1 MKRSMGQCPK
11 IWLSVDRFVLQALQQ
26 KWALAVA
33 PPTTSL
39 YSLHLLQR
47 HFGAPDLRLPSPRNY
62 RKAVVTAA
70 NEMLNAASAVVT
82 ASQKRSSPP
91 PKSGCHSLLTN

>member
-26 KWALAVA
+26 KAGPAVA
-33 PPTTSL
+33 PPWTSL
-39 YSLHLLQR
+39 CSLHLLQR
-47 HFGAPDLRLPSPRNY
+47 HFGGAPDLRLPSPRNY

-82 ASQKRSSPP
+82 ASVVTASKKRLSQLA
-91 PKSGCHSLLTN
+91 H

>member
-33 PPTTSL
+33 PPLTSL

-47 HFGAPDLRLPSPRNY
+47 HFGAPDLQLPPPLNY
-62 RKAVVTAA
+62 RKAVVTA
-70 NEMLNAASAVVT
+70 SK
-82 ASQKRSSPP
+82 KR
-91 PKSGCHSLLTN
+91 

>member
-47 HFGAPDLRLPSPRNY
+47 HFGAPDLRLPPPLNY
-62 RKAVVTAA
+62 GKAVA
-70 NEMLNAASAVVT
+70 AASK
-82 ASQKRSSPP
+82 KR
-91 PKSGCHSLLTN
+91 